1 MSLGRYDIVWITRAF
16 KLYYSLHPIFIS
28 ISSSWLHFHFHALRQ
43 KYKSPSFAIMTWKC
57 NPSWTWLSPSW
68 RNWVCA
74 TEMEGGNTKSR
85 ELSRICCFRPCSSR
99 GQQQQQQ
106 QHSRSNNINSGRGNN
121 EGKWTNIAQSGWQRT
136 ICEFCFCLKQMH
148 YLIDCLLSDYQQL
161 NTPLPFT
168 CRHHEHV
175 LSNNDD
181 NNLRQTTPHKKIR
194 SSVKWR
200 GRSNS
205 KSIEPCVGDMVREWI
220 PSVKLVGLQNRLGIS
235 CCHPNENLLSRN
247 WRESRLRKPR
257 ASMMIMVHIIVDAY
271 EH

>member
-1 MSLGRYDIVWITRAF
+1 MRNPENYPGFVAF
-16 KLYYSLHPIFIS
+16 VPVAVEG
-28 ISSSWLHFHFHALRQ
+28 SSS
-43 KYKSPSFAIMTWKC
+43 S
-57 NPSWTWLSPSW
+57 
-68 RNWVCA
+68 
-74 TEMEGGNTKSR
+74 
-85 ELSRICCFRPCSSR
+85 
-99 GQQQQQQ
+99 
-106 QHSRSNNINSGRGNN
+106 SNNIRGVTISIPDEEIMKENERILRKAVGKGRYV
-121 EGKWTNIAQSGWQRT
+121 S
-136 ICEFCFCLKQMH
+136 FCFNLQRLH
-148 YLIDCLLSDYQQL
+148 YLIGCLLSDYQQL

-247 WRESRLRKPR
+247 
-257 ASMMIMVHIIVDAY
+257 
-271 EH
+271 